1 MKNQIKHF
9 NVPQIESVSDM
20 LFKSAESFSSKLAL
34 EDLTNTPISKV
45 TFNELLQNVLKF
57 GNALIKLGLT
67 ERAHI
72 AVISENRVQWGIAYL
87 TCAVFNYVV
96 VPIDKNLNE
105 NEILN
110 ILHESDADAI
120 VFSDSFNS
128 IFEEKRPAFKKLKY
142 YISMD
147 LTQQKGPFSFYAG
160 ND

>member
-20 LFKSAESFSSKLAL
+20 LFKSAERFSSKLAL

-57 GNALIKLGLT
+57 GNALTKLGLT
-67 ERAHI
+67 ERSHI

-110 ILHESDADAI
+110 IL
-120 VFSDSFNS
+120 
-128 IFEEKRPAFKKLKY
+128 
-142 YISMD
+142 
-147 LTQQKGPFSFYAG
+147 T
-160 ND
+160 